1 MDGDLQG
8 QAQTRTD
15 FEDFERDFV
24 AREDD
29 YLTVCSMNLAFRR
42 EVIPAFYQFPMDD
55 NAWDVG
61 RFDDIWSGV
70 LLKRAADL
78 VGGDVYNG
86 APLCEHNKAPRSTFD
101 DLANEVAGL
110 ELNEHFWER
119 SPPRRS
125 ASSRTQRSHAQSAS
139 GSRKGTTR
147 STTTAP
153 SSTSAASTCW
163 TGWTA
168 WTRSPTSASP
178 RRPTTEYEPV
188 AIRVLGRPNSP
199 MSDGFG
205 RTRRRFLAATGT
217 VAASGLAGCSGLLGG
232 NGSSGQPGLADF
244 RGSGPL
250 VSSRPAPGGTSIED
264 LPDLEGKLNVY
275 LGGGEGGRYENLLE
289 LFNRYYDG
297 FEATWSVQPSSQLAK
312 QIEQE
317 HENDTVRADVFW
329 SVDAGSLA
337 YVADA
342 GATTQLSSEALS
354 PVPDAFKTGQWV
366 GVAGRARAIPYNT
379 EQFAASDIPT
389 DVAAFATDD
398 RFSGAMGW
406 APTYGAFHSFVT
418 AMRLQRGDEATRQW
432 LQNMVDQNVARYDNE
447 FLVSESAANGEIG
460 AGFANHYYAI
470 RVLARRENA
479 PSASRSRRTTRAHS
493 STSPARP
500 SSAARASR
508 TSRTCSSATCSPRR
522 PRSSSPPA
530 ASPTR

>member
-1 MDGDLQG
+1 
-8 QAQTRTD
+8 
-15 FEDFERDFV
+15 
-24 AREDD
+24 
-29 YLTVCSMNLAFRR
+29 
-42 EVIPAFYQFPMDD
+42 
-55 NAWDVG
+55 
-61 RFDDIWSGV
+61 
-70 LLKRAADL
+70 
-78 VGGDVYNG
+78 
-86 APLCEHNKAPRSTFD
+86 
-101 DLANEVAGL
+101 
-110 ELNEHFWER
+110 
-119 SPPRRS
+119 
-125 ASSRTQRSHAQSAS
+125 
-139 GSRKGTTR
+139 
-147 STTTAP
+147 
-153 SSTSAASTCW
+153 
-163 TGWTA
+163 
-168 WTRSPTSASP
+168 
-178 RRPTTEYEPV
+178 
-188 AIRVLGRPNSP
+188 

-479 PSASRSRRTTRAHS
+479 PLGLAFTKNDAGALVNVSGASVLGGSGKQDLANLFVRHLLSAEAQEFIATRGFAYPMIS
-493 STSPARP
+493 GVEPVGPLPTIDELE
-500 SSAARASR
+500 
-508 TSRTCSSATCSPRR
+508 
-522 PRSSSPPA
+522 PPEIDLQKL
-530 ASPTR
+530 SNVQPTLSMLRDVGILS

>member
-1 MDGDLQG
+1 
-8 QAQTRTD
+8 
-15 FEDFERDFV
+15 
-24 AREDD
+24 
-29 YLTVCSMNLAFRR
+29 
-42 EVIPAFYQFPMDD
+42 
-55 NAWDVG
+55 
-61 RFDDIWSGV
+61 
-70 LLKRAADL
+70 
-78 VGGDVYNG
+78 
-86 APLCEHNKAPRSTFD
+86 
-101 DLANEVAGL
+101 
-110 ELNEHFWER
+110 
-119 SPPRRS
+119 
-125 ASSRTQRSHAQSAS
+125 
-139 GSRKGTTR
+139 
-147 STTTAP
+147 
-153 SSTSAASTCW
+153 
-163 TGWTA
+163 
-168 WTRSPTSASP
+168 
-178 RRPTTEYEPV
+178 
-188 AIRVLGRPNSP
+188 

-379 EQFAASDIPT
+379 EQYAASDIPT

-479 PSASRSRRTTRAHS
+479 PLGLAFTKNDAGALVNVSGASVLGGSGKQDLANLFVRHLLSAEAQEFIATRGFAYPMIS
-493 STSPARP
+493 GVEPVGPLPTIDELE
-500 SSAARASR
+500 
-508 TSRTCSSATCSPRR
+508 
-522 PRSSSPPA
+522 PPEIDLQKL
-530 ASPTR
+530 SNVQPTLSMLRDVGILS